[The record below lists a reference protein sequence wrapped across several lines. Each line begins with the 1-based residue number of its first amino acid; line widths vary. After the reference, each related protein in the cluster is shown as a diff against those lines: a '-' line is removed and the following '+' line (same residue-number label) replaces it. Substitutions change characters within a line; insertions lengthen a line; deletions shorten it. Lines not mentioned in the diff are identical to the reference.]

1 MCSQQMLTQIMQQL
15 VSAVNG
21 LFGDSVQ
28 DVILFGSYARHE
40 ENDDSDIDVMLLIDL
55 PREQLPSYRRQVAQI
70 AAELLYE
77 YGVVV
82 SPLLESESFFERN
95 RVTYPLFKNI
105 VKEGIH
111 FAA

>member
-1 MCSQQMLTQIMQQL
+1 MCSQQTLTQIMQQL
-15 VSAVNG
+15 VSAANG
-21 LFGDSVQ
+21 LFGDSIQ

-55 PREQLPSYRRQVAQI
+55 PREQLPNYRRQVAQI

-95 RVTYPLFKNI
+95 CVDYPLFKNI